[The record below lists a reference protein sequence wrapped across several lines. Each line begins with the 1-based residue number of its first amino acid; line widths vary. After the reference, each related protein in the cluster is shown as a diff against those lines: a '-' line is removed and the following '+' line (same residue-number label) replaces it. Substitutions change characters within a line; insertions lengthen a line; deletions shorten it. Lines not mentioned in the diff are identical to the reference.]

1 MIEAKENIFPKIFI
15 WLCVGLFV
23 TFGVGYLIQDN
34 EPLLNNIFG
43 GANYFL
49 IWIAEII
56 IAIVLSRRIH
66 KMNYI
71 TAIILYL
78 MFAGLTGLT
87 FSTIFI
93 LYKLTSIMYVF
104 GISGAVFLIFGI
116 LGYTTK
122 IDLSKIGTFLMIAIL
137 SVILLSVVSIFV
149 ESVAL
154 NLGLTIVSLLIFIIY
169 VAYDI
174 QMIKRRMY
182 SVENQ
187 NSLAVYGAFQLYLD
201 FINIFMDLLSLF
213 GDRK

>member
-1 MIEAKENIFPKIFI
+1 MIETKENIFPKIFI
-15 WLCVGLFV
+15 WLCIGLFV
-23 TFGVGYLIQDN
+23 TFGTGYYIQDN
-34 EPLLNNIFG
+34 EPLLNTIFG
-43 GANYFL
+43 GPNYFL
-49 IWIAEII
+49 IWIAELI

-66 KMNYI
+66 KMSHI

-78 MFAGLTGLT
+78 VFAGLTGLT

-93 LYKLTSIMYVF
+93 LYRLTSIMYVF
-104 GISGAVFLIFGI
+104 GISAGVFLVFGV

-122 IDLSKIGTFLMIAIL
+122 IDLSKLSTFLMIAIL
-137 SVILLSVVSIFV
+137 GIILLSVVSIFV

-154 NLGLTIVSLLIFIIY
+154 NLGLTIVSLLIFIVY

-182 SVENQ
+182 NIENED
-187 NSLAVYGAFQLYLD
+187 SFAVYGAFQLYLD
-201 FINIFMDLLSLF
+201 FINIFLDLISLF

>member
-1 MIEAKENIFPKIFI
+1 MIETKENIFPKIFI

-78 MFAGLTGLT
+78 IFAGLTGLT

>member
-1 MIEAKENIFPKIFI
+1 MSDTGKIFPKIFI
-15 WLCVGLFV
+15 WLCIGLFV

-56 IAIVLSRRIH
+56 IAIVLSKRIH
-66 KMNYI
+66 KMSHI

-78 MFAGLTGLT
+78 IFAGLTGLT

-93 LYKLTSIMYVF
+93 IYKLTSIMYVF
-104 GISGAVFLIFGI
+104 AISAVVFLVFGI
-116 LGYTTK
+116 IGYTTK
-122 IDLSKIGTFLMIAIL
+122 IDLSKLSTFLMIAIL
-137 SVILLSVVSIFV
+137 GIILLSVVSVFV

-154 NLGLTIVSLLIFIIY
+154 NLGLTIASLLIFLVY

-174 QMIKRRMY
+174 QMIKKRMY
-182 SVENQ
+182 YIQ
-187 NSLAVYGAFQLYLD
+187 NEDSLAVYGAFQLYLD

>member
-1 MIEAKENIFPKIFI
+1 MVENNNIFPKIFI
-15 WLCVGLFV
+15 WLCIGLLV

-34 EPLLNNIFG
+34 EPLLNRVFS
-43 GANYFL
+43 GANYFI
-49 IWIAEII
+49 IWIVEII

-66 KMNYI
+66 KMHYI
-71 TAIILYL
+71 TAIVLYL
-78 MFAGLTGLT
+78 IFAGLTGLT

-104 GISGAVFLIFGI
+104 GISSAVFLVFGI

-122 IDLSKIGTFLMIAIL
+122 IDLSKLSTFLMVAIL
-137 SVILLSVVSIFV
+137 GVILLSVVSIFV

-154 NLGLTIVSLLIFIIY
+154 NLGLTIASLLIFIVY

-174 QMIKRRMY
+174 QMIKKRMY
-182 SVENQ
+182 YMENQ
-187 NSLAVYGAFQLYLD
+187 DSLAVYGAFQLYLD
-201 FINIFMDLLSLF
+201 FINIFMDLISLF